1 LQPHLEAVRQV
12 AATLEPTTGPLA
24 QRQAT
29 FETLT
34 AQLQRSRDP
43 IHQTMA
49 RTMQSFAPGLFA
61 GGDDP
66 ELPRDNLDLE
76 RFFRVPKG
84 HERHIHGHRH
94 AGVRIVIEGPSLL
107 PALDAHLREARPL
120 SCAELLPYAD
130 APMPTT
136 QQAALQ
142 RRRVMRQARSTRQ
155 RPVLLKSLEE
165 LYRNTS

>member
-1 LQPHLEAVRQV
+1 MRQV
-12 AATLEPTTGPLA
+12 AATLEPLAGPQA
-24 QRQAT
+24 QRQAA

-34 AQLQRSRDP
+34 AHFQRSRDS
-43 IHQTMA
+43 ICQTMA
-49 RTMQSFAPGLFA
+49 RTMQSFAPGLFV

-107 PALDAHLREARPL
+107 PALDAHLRDPRPL
-120 SCAELLPYAD
+120 SCAELLPHAG
-130 APMPTT
+130 APIPTT
-136 QQAALQ
+136 QTAALQ

-155 RPVLLKSLEE
+155 RPALLKRLEE

>member
-1 LQPHLEAVRQV
+1 MRQV
-12 AATLEPTTGPLA
+12 ASTLEPAAGSVT

-34 AQLQRSRDP
+34 AQFQRSRDP
-43 IHQTMA
+43 IRQTMA
-49 RTMQSFAPGLFA
+49 RTMQSFAPGLFV

-94 AGVRIVIEGPSLL
+94 AGVRIVVEGPSLL
-107 PALDAHLREARPL
+107 PALDAHLRFTQPL
-120 SCAELLPYAD
+120 SSVELLPYAD
-130 APMPTT
+130 AAIPTA
-136 QQAALQ
+136 QKAALQ
-142 RRRVMRQARSTRQ
+142 RRRVMRQARSRRQ
-155 RPVLLKSLEE
+155 RPALLKSLEK